1 MPTNLFHDGVDLSDA
16 KEIATA
22 FNSYFATIGEKLVAS
37 IHENNVS
44 DDFQQYLDTPAE
56 TRLKFNCIT
65 ENETIKATNRLENKS
80 SSGHDG
86 ISNKLLKLIKN
97 ELKTPLTL
105 IINQMITTGIFSQS
119 FKISKIIRLY
129 KKVTILY

>member
-1 MPTNLFHDGVDLSDA
+1 MPTNLFHDGVELSDA

-22 FNSYFATIGEKLVAS
+22 FNTYFATIGEKLAAS
-37 IHENNVS
+37 IHGNNNVF
-44 DDFQQYLDTPAE
+44 DDFKQYLDTPAE

-65 ENETIKATNRLENKS
+65 ENETIKAINRLENKS

-97 ELKTPLTL
+97 ELKTPFN
-105 IINQMITTGIFSQS
+105 INNKSNVNNRYFSA
-119 FKISKIIRLY
+119 I
-129 KKVTILY
+129 V